1 MSCLFASGSV
11 SPRRERWNKKRRR
24 SEESGEINDW
34 KDSGAA
40 AEGMNMNFTKMQ
52 GIGNDYVYVDC
63 TRESVKDPSA
73 LARRVS
79 DRHFG
84 IGSDGLVLILKG
96 EKADFRMRM
105 FNADGSEAQM
115 CGNASRCVAR
125 YVHDRGLT
133 EKTEMTLETGSG
145 VRNLKLNMKD
155 GRVTS
160 VTVDMGE
167 PETDPAKIPV
177 LPSAIGLA
185 GNPETVLNAPMEVNG
200 KVFGITCVSM
210 GNPHCVI
217 FQDEVESWPIETWGP
232 AFENHPAFP
241 ERINTEFARIID
253 RKHIRMRVWERG
265 SGETMACGTGA
276 CATLAAAVLNQR
288 TERCAILCLNGGELE
303 IEWDEKT
310 GHIFMTGPAEF
321 VFDGSIETE
330 E

>member
-1 MSCLFASGSV
+1 
-11 SPRRERWNKKRRR
+11 
-24 SEESGEINDW
+24 
-34 KDSGAA
+34 
-40 AEGMNMNFTKMQ
+40 
-52 GIGNDYVYVDC
+52 
-63 TRESVKDPSA
+63 
-73 LARRVS
+73 
-79 DRHFG
+79 
-84 IGSDGLVLILKG
+84 
-96 EKADFRMRM
+96 
-105 FNADGSEAQM
+105 
-115 CGNASRCVAR
+115 
-125 YVHDRGLT
+125 
-133 EKTEMTLETGSG
+133 
-145 VRNLKLNMKD
+145 
-155 GRVTS
+155 
-160 VTVDMGE
+160 
-167 PETDPAKIPV
+167 
-177 LPSAIGLA
+177 
-185 GNPETVLNAPMEVNG
+185 
-200 KVFGITCVSM
+200 M

-217 FQDEVESWPIETWGP
+217 FQDEVEKWPIESWGP